1 MFNQL
6 KRIQQSDQTV
16 EQAIE
21 SYGSFV
27 SYHEKVCDRVAK
39 SKRKDWSTDRISLSK
54 CRQAIPLFH
63 EAICNKFG
71 SQAMHDAINAHPF
84 K

>member
-6 KRIQQSDQTV
+6 KRIQQSDQTL

-27 SYHEKVCDRVAK
+27 SYHDKVRGRVAK
-39 SKRKDWSTDRISLSK
+39 SNRKDWSTDRLSLSK
-54 CRQAIPLFH
+54 CVQAVPLFH
-63 EAICNKFG
+63 GAIRNKFG
-71 SQAMHDAINAHPF
+71 MKAMREAINAHPF